1 MSLAEQITQDFKEA
15 MRGKDELRLACLRM
29 LKTAIKNKQVEK
41 GRKLKDEE
49 IQSVISSLVR
59 KGKEAAAEFSK
70 GGRQDLAEKE
80 EQEIQ
85 VFYKYLPQQL
95 GEEEIESVLRD
106 VISETNATSQKDMG
120 RVMKAAMSKL
130 AGKAD
135 GKLVSGI
142 AKRLLGS

>member
-15 MRGKDELRLACLRM
+15 MRGKDELRLSCLRM

-41 GRKLKDEE
+41 GRELKDEE

-95 GEEEIESVLRD
+95 GEEEIEAVLRD

>member
-1 MSLAEQITQDFKEA
+1 MSLADQITQDFKEA
-15 MRGKDELRLACLRM
+15 LRAKDELRLSCLRM

-41 GRKLKDEE
+41 GRELKDEE

-59 KGKEAAAEFSK
+59 KGREAAAEFLK

-80 EQEIQ
+80 EKEVE
-85 VFYKYLPQQL
+85 VFSRYLPEQL
-95 GEEEIESVLRD
+95 SEEEIESVLREIILE
-106 VISETNATSQKDMG
+106 VNASSPKDMG
-120 RVMKAAMSKL
+120 RVMKAAMSKV

-135 GKLVSGI
+135 GKVVSGI